1 VVCVGAVVI
10 QWRSSCA
17 DHQQTRPDVL
27 HRRESGIVM
36 YKNTTHVL
44 RRALSGRTEAGMVLA
59 LSAAAAL
66 AQNDS
71 FHVEEATIADMHHAI
86 QAGATT
92 CKEIIQAYVDRARAY
107 NGMCTKLVT
116 KEGAPVAPGKGTV
129 RAGVPLKFP
138 SDTVAITR
146 ILPNFA
152 EYKGLP
158 IEYGHMEPTQSDPS
172 IQQQYGMVVGV
183 PNAGQINALAT
194 LNLRGE
200 RSVTCKARCDLHP
213 SKGPLPKS
221 CPQVCESFRQQPD
234 ALERAA
240 ELDAQ
245 YGRNP
250 DLEKLPMYC
259 VAMSFKDAFDT
270 KDMRSTSGADVSYA
284 MDAAPADSTVAARLR
299 AKGAIIY
306 AKANLAEYNGGGGNP
321 GGAKAASK
329 VFGTGSRSTWAGVA
343 CNPYDTARETGGSS
357 SGSAASVGANLA
369 TCSICEETGGSC
381 RQPAWRNG
389 IVGFMTTKGLIPY
402 GGAIGGDPYVDR
414 AGIHCRT
421 VKDAARVLDA
431 LKASE
436 HASFDPRDIYTAL
449 PGALMPKEPYAS
461 FAVDQDLSKGGK
473 KPLAGVRIGIVREYM
488 VKHTANDA
496 AVSDQVNE
504 EIKRV
509 LRDQLGA
516 ELVESIDPMYP
527 DDPSI
532 PNMTYPFQQALAEIL
547 PLHMPEYLE
556 TKKDGNFVFA
566 VAGRDITSRDYL
578 VDLAEGAATLSDKL
592 NLRSINEFPSSASFS
607 FHMAQ
612 YLRRRGDARVKDWTS
627 LNANSKHFQ
636 EERLVAMKNWESKL
650 NIASDGMTQHMK
662 MRDVMR
668 MVIFKV
674 MYQNHI
680 DVFVNPTIT
689 IPPAKNGYAS
699 QPAIN
704 DRPLGRFPTSAN
716 VGFPEITVPAG
727 FNNIIYEPEF
737 ALNDAK
743 DDYITVANDARQ
755 SLLESPLPFGISF
768 WGGPGDEPTVLKIA
782 SIYEQATKHRVPPSA
797 FGPVKSKSRSH

>member
-1 VVCVGAVVI
+1 
-10 QWRSSCA
+10 
-17 DHQQTRPDVL
+17 
-27 HRRESGIVM
+27 M
-36 YKNTTHVL
+36 YKKTTHVL
-44 RRALSGRTEAGMVLA
+44 RRALCGRSAAGLVLA

-71 FHVEEATIADMHHAI
+71 FQVEEATIADMHHAI

-92 CKEIIQAYVDRARAY
+92 CKETIQAYVDRARAY

-116 KEGAPVAPGKGTV
+116 QEGARVAPGKGTV

-138 SDTVAITR
+138 SSTVPITKV
-146 ILPNFA
+146 LPNFA
-152 EYKGLP
+152 QYKGLP
-158 IEYGHMEPTQSDPS
+158 IEYGRMESTQSDPS
-172 IQQQYGMVVGV
+172 VQQQYGMVVGV
-183 PNAGQINALAT
+183 PDAGQINALAT

-213 SKGPLPKS
+213 AKGPLPKS
-221 CPQVCESFRQQPD
+221 CPQICESFRQQPD

-299 AKGAIIY
+299 DKGAIIY

-321 GGAKAASK
+321 GGAKATSK
-329 VFGTGSRSTWAGVA
+329 VFGTGSRSAWAGVA

-357 SGSAASVGANLA
+357 SGSAAGVGANLVN
-369 TCSICEETGGSC
+369 CSICEETGGSC

-436 HASFDPRDIYTAL
+436 HGSFDPRDIYTAV

-461 FAVDQDLSKGGK
+461 FAVDQDLSKGGN

-496 AVSDQVNE
+496 AVSDRVNE
-504 EIKRV
+504 EVKRV
-509 LRDQLGA
+509 LHDQLGA
-516 ELVESIDPMYP
+516 ELVESLDPMYP

-532 PNMTYPFQQALAEIL
+532 PNMTYSFQQALAEIL
-547 PLHMPEYLE
+547 PLHMPEYLQS
-556 TKKDGNFVFA
+556 KKDGKFVFA
-566 VAGRDITSRDYL
+566 VAGHDVTSRDYL

-612 YLRRRGDARVKDWTS
+612 YLRRRDDERVKDWMS
-627 LNANSKHFQ
+627 LNANSKHFE
-636 EERLVAMKNWESKL
+636 EERQVAMKNWEGKL
-650 NIASDGMTQHMK
+650 NIVSDGMTQHMK

-680 DVFVNPTIT
+680 DAFVNPTIT

-699 QPAIN
+699 QPAVN

-727 FNNIIYEPEF
+727 FNNIVYEPEF

-743 DDYITVANDARQ
+743 DDYITVANDTRQ

-782 SIYEQATKHRVPPSA
+782 SIYEQATKHRAPPPA
-797 FGPVKSKSRSH
+797 FGPVKRKSPSH